1 MHGVG
6 VRLRF
11 GGGPALS
18 VGERPHLPARTAVSG
33 AWYRHCHPLAQRV
46 PSAAGAERPELLPL
60 LLLEV
65 GAVPLLR
72 GEGGGEGPAAAER
85 GESGMKQSRA
95 FLTLQS

>member
-6 VRLRF
+6 VRLSF

-33 AWYRHCHPLAQRV
+33 AWHRHRHPLAQRV

-72 GEGGGEGPAAAER
+72 GEGGVKDPRQRSAGRAA
-85 GESGMKQSRA
+85 
-95 FLTLQS
+95 